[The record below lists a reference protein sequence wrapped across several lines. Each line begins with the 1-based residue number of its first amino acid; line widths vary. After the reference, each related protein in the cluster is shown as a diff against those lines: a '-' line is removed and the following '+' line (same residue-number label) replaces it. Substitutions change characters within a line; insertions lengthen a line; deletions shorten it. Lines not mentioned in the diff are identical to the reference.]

1 MSENL
6 NRTVATVTVDGLVD
20 AAYANK
26 SCGVTVA
33 KGQGKLE
40 RGTVLA
46 VNSAGKCVILGTT
59 ETSGETTVTCEA
71 RYILNKDV
79 DATSADAVAIAYE
92 EGRFIKQH
100 LIVKSGYT
108 MTADDIDN
116 LRVHN
121 IGLADQ
127 L

>member
-1 MSENL
+1 MSEKL
-6 NRTVATVTVDGLVD
+6 NRTVATVEMDGLLD
-20 AAYANK
+20 AAYPNH

-33 KGQGKLE
+33 SGQGVLK

-46 VNSAGKCVILGTT
+46 IGADGKAVIAGTESA
-59 ETSGETTVTCEA
+59 EP

-79 DATSADAVAIAYE
+79 DATSSDAVAIAYD

-100 LIVKSGYT
+100 LIVKSEYT
-108 MTADDIDN
+108 LSADDIDK
-116 LRVHN
+116 LRIHN
-121 IGLADQ
+121 ICVADE